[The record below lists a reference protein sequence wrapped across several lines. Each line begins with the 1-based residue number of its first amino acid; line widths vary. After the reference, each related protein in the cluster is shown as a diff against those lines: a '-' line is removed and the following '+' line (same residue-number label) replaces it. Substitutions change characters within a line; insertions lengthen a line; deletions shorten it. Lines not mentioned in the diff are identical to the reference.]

1 MFFLS
6 IGIEHD
12 IKRFTTLTHP
22 TQPTELEHNAL
33 HKCFF
38 VEEFPFKNIGIS
50 SDPPGPHN

>member
-12 IKRFTTLTHP
+12 TKRFTTLTHP
-22 TQPTELEHNAL
+22 TQPTELEHNTL